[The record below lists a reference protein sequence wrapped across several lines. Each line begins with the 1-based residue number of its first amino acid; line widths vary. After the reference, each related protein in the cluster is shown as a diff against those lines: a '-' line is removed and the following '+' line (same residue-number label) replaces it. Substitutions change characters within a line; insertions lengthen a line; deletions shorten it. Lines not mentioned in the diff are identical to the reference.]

1 MNHETRITGSVDVR
15 MVEAGGVPKLV
26 GYAAKFGT
34 RSQDLGGFTET
45 IRAGAFARAI
55 SEKQDVRALINHDPN
70 QVLGRSTSGTL
81 TMSEDAN
88 GLLVEITPPDTRY
101 AADLLTL
108 IKRGDIN
115 QMSFAFKTVTDDWRM
130 VDGLPQREL
139 VDVNLYDVSPVTYPA
154 YADTSIA
161 SRALASWQEA
171 SKPAP
176 VIFDMGRINRQKIAL
191 MK

>member
-15 MVEAGGVPKLV
+15 MIESGGVPKLV

-70 QVLGRSTSGTL
+70 QVLGRTTSGTL

-101 AADLLTL
+101 AEDLAKL

-176 VIFDMGRINRQKIAL
+176 VIFDMGRINRQKLAL